1 MSVNK
6 EGLTALHLASS
17 AGSLSCIQVKFGLTN
32 LLHVDFDTLPLSRQG
47 LSIYLASSEGSLSCI
62 QELLEGEK
70 GRQEMLSLE
79 DRWGRTP
86 LLLATSNGNTEVIV
100 SYEDC
105 DDAIAQS
112 QVVSLLLEKGA
123 SIRVCNRHRET
134 PLHFCARYLGW
145 SVWYLLSCW

>member
-1 MSVNK
+1 MDFDN
-6 EGLTALHLASS
+6 LHLALVMHLGMCSAYTLSLYLASS
-17 AGSLSCIQVKFGLTN
+17 AGTLSCF
-32 LLHVDFDTLPLSRQG
+32 
-47 LSIYLASSEGSLSCI
+47 

-105 DDAIAQS
+105 DDAHCPITGGESSLGEGCFNQGVQS
-112 QVVSLLLEKGA
+112 TQRNPSPFL
-123 SIRVCNRHRET
+123 C
-134 PLHFCARYLGW
+134 
-145 SVWYLLSCW
+145 